1 MLALV
6 IVIFL
11 ALVFP
16 YIATS
21 KRVFGSYFY
30 NVNSTYYF
38 WCDSWEEAKAF
49 SRASGDRVGLP
60 KLPPEQVPSAAKY
73 WREHSI
79 GDIASRLL
87 GGVIGRLTHNARLDG
102 YWKYGVLL
110 ALMVAGLAFYR
121 REQFVELVRARFFL
135 ALFLFLFF
143 GSYLALFAW
152 YERIANDARFLLLLF
167 LPFTFAAWRLIVRLG
182 DGIMLTLG
190 NARVSMLSAFACL
203 LLAVAA
209 AEAVLNA
216 VRLMNRVPG
225 GVARLFVDEQAAYPF
240 VGSIKPNSPSLRR

>member
-1 MLALV
+1 
-6 IVIFL
+6 
-11 ALVFP
+11 
-16 YIATS
+16 
-21 KRVFGSYFY
+21 
-30 NVNSTYYF
+30 
-38 WCDSWEEAKAF
+38 
-49 SRASGDRVGLP
+49 
-60 KLPPEQVPSAAKY
+60 
-73 WREHSI
+73 
-79 GDIASRLL
+79 
-87 GGVIGRLTHNARLDG
+87 
-102 YWKYGVLL
+102 
-110 ALMVAGLAFYR
+110 
-121 REQFVELVRARFFL
+121 
-135 ALFLFLFF
+135 
-143 GSYLALFAW
+143 LFAW

-225 GVARLFVDEQAAYPF
+225 GVAMLFVDEQAAYPF